1 MQCRRCQS
9 SLVPV
14 RKVFGSS
21 SEQELFR
28 CTTCG
33 SETMQT
39 RPLAGALRA
48 DRVEPNA
55 DEQTS
60 RYGNDLDRHD
70 GPNTDALSL

>member
-1 MQCRRCQS
+1 
-9 SLVPV
+9 
-14 RKVFGSS
+14 
-21 SEQELFR
+21 
-28 CTTCG
+28 
-33 SETMQT
+33 MQT

>member
-14 RKVFGSS
+14 RKVSGSS

-33 SETMQT
+33 CETMQT
-39 RPLAGALRA
+39 RPLAGALNAHRI
-48 DRVEPNA
+48 EPSA
-55 DEQTS
+55 EEQTHYYYS
-60 RYGNDLDRHD
+60 SDLER
-70 GPNTDALSL
+70 PLSV